1 MRTTITNP
9 ARRRTMTRR
18 IASVLALAPLATV
31 AAPAIANA
39 CTLAPA
45 TISHPFAQYGDTADY
60 TLIPGG
66 TFQTAAAGWSYSR
79 AATAPGPG
87 PDTFAATTDALTT
100 PADARAL
107 SIAPG
112 GGATTPVLCVNK
124 TMPTIRFLAL
134 GTGTLHITLLWRT
147 HGRTHSRRI
156 GTLRGTGTWTPTPA
170 LPLATAVPLTE
181 QGASQAVRIAVTTTS
196 TTWEVDDLYAD
207 PYVRNFAVIPW
218 PFF

>member
-66 TFQTAAAGWSYSR
+66 TFQTATSGWTLDHAAI
-79 AATAPGPG
+79 APGEG
-87 PDTFAATTDALTT
+87 PVTLTT
-100 PADARAL
+100 PADAPAL
-107 SIAPG
+107 AVTPG
-112 GGATTPVLCVNK
+112 GTATTPVLCVDQ
-124 TMPTIRFLAL
+124 TMPTFRFMAR
-134 GTGTLHITLLWRT
+134 GSGTLTVSLRWRVGGQPQIRTIATL
-147 HGRTHSRRI
+147 
-156 GTLRGTGTWTPTPA
+156 TGNGSWTPAPV
-170 LPLATAVPLTE
+170 LPLATAVPLTGL
-181 QGASQAVRIAVTTTS
+181 GASQAVQIVLTAAGG
-196 TTWEVDDLYAD
+196 TWQIDDVYAD
-207 PYVRNFAVIPW
+207 PSVRSAVIVAW
-218 PFF
+218 LFS